1 MTKRRMGIVAKRVE
15 AGFNTQQAFYNE
27 LKKKGVAISF
37 DSYKNIE
44 SGRCKN
50 IDVFTAICISAVLG
64 ETVEEIF
71 LPTATQKMRRK
82 RNSPNPAA

>member
-1 MTKRRMGIVAKRVE
+1 MTKRRMGLVAKRVG

-27 LKKKGVAISF
+27 LKKKGVMISF

-71 LPTATQKMRRK
+71 LPLATQKLRRN
-82 RNSPNPAA
+82 RSNPDSAA